1 MKFFLLQKA
10 GLILKKGAFFE
21 IFKPIIWAQLCAY
34 GNCPCIKGL
43 LNDGINFGQCNPPNF
58 WIGEWSGLNTVIASS

>member
-34 GNCPCIKGL
+34 GNWPSTYQKSTDFFL
-43 LNDGINFGQCNPPNF
+43 DPQLKRF
-58 WIGEWSGLNTVIASS
+58 SGNKPHKLT